1 MEVVPSFRDLRSTV
15 VGRACTSSSLVVART
30 TAADVRQS
38 TVSFSQS
45 ILKLANRVRS
55 SVARLDASLVQPAPG
70 RETAV
75 VENGSLEELNNL
87 LVLDVLWAIARH
99 IEGREASTVLAELV
113 FPELVVWSSLVDPIL
128 FHPCQEIIFAKGLD
142 QGLNA
147 GTLVRWNDST
157 VG

>member
-1 MEVVPSFRDLRSTV
+1 M
-15 VGRACTSSSLVVART
+15 
-30 TAADVRQS
+30 
-38 TVSFSQS
+38 
-45 ILKLANRVRS
+45 
-55 SVARLDASLVQPAPG
+55 
-70 RETAV
+70 
-75 VENGSLEELNNL
+75 
-87 LVLDVLWAIARH
+87 VLDVLWAIARH